1 MKKAKGSSLIT
12 VLVFMMFLMIVGV
25 ASITT
30 TTMDYRMRINES
42 KRIEN
47 LYGAES
53 GLEIAYDILLK
64 ASDYAL
70 SEALNKT
77 NMQFSYE
84 QQNANVDPI
93 NIDDLFKSS
102 YLNALLDES
111 YNHRVEPNVKLTSSL
126 MEYVLKNLKY
136 PTINN
141 QQILAFED
149 SGLDLSSHGIEITME
164 VLTINSEPYNSLNE
178 LKEGFKVK
186 VTSAYHTSDVNEYSH
201 ENERQ
206 ISRTFEFN
214 LPSYSQAI
222 VDMYPIFKDKILTV
236 DGNVDLKG
244 NDYSKLNLTVSGDV
258 WIGGKR
264 YPQDPNYQF
273 ESTNYVTYEKYE
285 NGLLMENANLML
297 TGNLATYETVSL
309 YNKASLTLNGNLY
322 GKNVYAG
329 KRSIGSISQD
339 VNLELKKTDQTDGE
353 MILSNDLAVNVT
365 SPTLNQESSMK
376 IHKFY
381 GVSDKN
387 YEKLDGINVTNLS
400 QESSSIIV
408 NGQGA
413 SIDILEEAY
422 IGGLAFLDVED
433 EEDNKYQTGESVAV
447 KPNYLAYSIVLPGYE
462 DQIEMKYYNPLMLV
476 EVMKQGVTD
485 KQAKSEYFYNVHHN
499 NLLPTTAGGVRLP
512 LNRTFS
518 AGATVS
524 LNDEED
530 VVVNQASGVLELATV
545 IRSKTDELV
554 TEVNKM
560 RYHLNSN
567 MDSHNSLNQFNVLE
581 LVNWDSDAFNRCSIE
596 EKLCG
601 DIILNRD
608 NVKMKIEKTDTGHKV
623 YLGDVSI
630 DIGNHLF
637 LVTKGDLELIGDV
650 NLTGN
655 LIVGGH
661 VSVSA
666 STINGTL
673 KYDDEY
679 TKKLLFDY
687 KEEIIDLFKGVKNE
701 ESLEGDNE
709 QAYDSA
715 TIIKK
720 GRWELK
726 K

>member
-1 MKKAKGSSLIT
+1 MKKKKGSSLIT
-12 VLVFMMFLMIVGV
+12 VLIFMMFLMIVGV
-25 ASITT
+25 ASLTT

-70 SEALNKT
+70 SEALSKA

-84 QQNANVDPI
+84 QKNANVDPI

-111 YNHRVEPNVKLTSSL
+111 YNHRLEANGKLTTSL
-126 MEYVLKNLKY
+126 MEYALKNLKY
-136 PTINN
+136 PTLNN

-149 SGLDLSSHGIEITME
+149 SGLDLSSHGIEISLE
-164 VLTINSEPYNSLNE
+164 VLTINSDPYDSLND
-178 LKEGFKVK
+178 LKDGFKVK
-186 VTSAYHTSDVNEYSH
+186 VTSTYRTSDVNQSSH

-206 ISRTFEFN
+206 ISRIFEFN
-214 LPSYSQAI
+214 LPSYSKAI

-236 DGNVDLKG
+236 DGNVNLNG
-244 NDYSKLNLTVSGDV
+244 SDYSKLNLTVDGDV
-258 WIGGKR
+258 WIGGKS

-273 ESTNYVTYEKYE
+273 DSTNYVTYEKYE

-297 TGNLATYETVSL
+297 TGSLATYETVSL
-309 YNKASLTLNGNLY
+309 YNNASLTLNGNLY

-339 VNLELKKTDQTDGE
+339 VNLEIKKTDQTDGE

-365 SPTLNQESSMK
+365 SPILNQDSSLK

-387 YEKLDGINVTNLS
+387 YESLDGVGVTSLS

-408 NGQGA
+408 NGEGA

-433 EEDNKYQTGESVAV
+433 EEDHKYQTGESVAV
-447 KPNYLAYSIVLPGYE
+447 KPNYLAYSVVLPGYE

-476 EVMKQGVTD
+476 EIMKQGLTD
-485 KQAKSEYFYNVHHN
+485 NQAKSEYFYTVHNN

-524 LNDEED
+524 LNDEGD
-530 VVVNQASGVLELATV
+530 VVVNEASGVLELATV
-545 IRSKTDELV
+545 IQSKTDELV

-560 RYHLNSN
+560 GYQFNSN
-567 MDSHNSLNQFNVLE
+567 MNSDVSE

-608 NVKMKIEKTDTGHKV
+608 NVDIKIEKTDTGHKI
-623 YLGDVSI
+623 YLGDQAI

-637 LVTKGDLELIGDV
+637 LITKGDLELIGDV

-661 VSVSA
+661 VSISA

-679 TKKLLFDY
+679 TKKVLFDY
-687 KEEIIDLFKGVKNE
+687 KQDINDLFKGVKNE

-709 QAYDSA
+709 QTYDSA
-715 TIIKK
+715 AIIKK